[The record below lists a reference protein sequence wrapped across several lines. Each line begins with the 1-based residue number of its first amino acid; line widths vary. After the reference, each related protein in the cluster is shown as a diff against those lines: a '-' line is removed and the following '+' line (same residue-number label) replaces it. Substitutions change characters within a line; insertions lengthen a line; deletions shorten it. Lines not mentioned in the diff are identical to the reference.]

1 MRVLVT
7 GAGGLIGG
15 RLAHLLAEQW
25 LCGRRG
31 PPRVAAARRPR
42 DRSPGPPFHG
52 VARIGPGGRPT
63 GRGRPFRRLL
73 HGRGL
78 RAASPGGPRSER
90 DGPLGT
96 SRARCRARGLR
107 LVALS
112 TDQVLAGD
120 RAFASE
126 AVPPRPLHVY
136 GRTKLEG
143 EQAVLAEH
151 PDAAAVRLPLMIG
164 RGHGARG
171 TASESIL
178 WSLRAG
184 RSVRLFT
191 DEYRTPV
198 DPESLAAALVTLL
211 RGRATGLFHLGGPE
225 RLSRYE
231 LGLRVARAFSLP
243 ASRLEPVPQSTPR
256 GPPAPA
262 RPVARLG
269 PRPARAGLL
278 APPARRRDPGKPPRR
293 RLI

>member
-15 RLAHLLAEQW
+15 RLANLLADNGFAVVA
-25 LCGRRG
+25 GRHES
-31 PPRVAAARRPR
+31 PPPGALPTVPLDLFSTSSIESALEAARPDAVVHSAAYSTAEACERHPQE
-42 DRSPGPPFHG
+42 
-52 VARIGPGGRPT
+52 AREVNA
-63 GRGRPFRRLL
+63 
-73 HGRGL
+73 
-78 RAASPGGPRSER
+78 RAAR
-90 DGPLGT
+90 DL
-96 SRARCRARGLR
+96 ARGCRARGLR

-112 TDQVLAGD
+112 TEQVFAGD
-120 RAFASE
+120 RAFATE

-151 PDAAAVRLPLMIG
+151 PGAAAVRLPLMIG

-198 DPESLAAALVTLL
+198 DPESLAAALVVLL
-211 RGRATGLFHLGGPE
+211 HGKATGLFHLGGPE

-243 ASRLEPVPQSTPR
+243 VSGLEPVPQSTHE
-256 GPPAPA
+256 GPP
-262 RPVARLG
+262 RPPDLSLDSGRAHSELG
-269 PRPARAGLL
+269 FSPRPLDDAIRESRAESG
-278 APPARRRDPGKPPRR
+278 
-293 RLI
+293 